1 MSSERF
7 QRLLKQL
14 AFRSVDSQTQ
24 YVNDFF
30 GELFIHLFAK
40 DGYQRRFI
48 AGEYDT
54 VYRFVFDGP
63 FEHVNNFLGVMQ
75 MIIFQMPLVPTLRPA
90 ANLCSLRLHVLYFFA
105 ISGLAGGKYHD
116 LCPIG
121 VSQNYRIAA
130 ILID

>member
-7 QRLLKQL
+7 QRLLKQI
-14 AFRSVDSQTQ
+14 AFGSVDSQTQ

-40 DGYQRRFI
+40 DGYHGRFI

-54 VYRFVFDGP
+54 VYRFIFDSP

-75 MIIFQMPLVPTLRPA
+75 MIIFQMPLVPALRPA
-90 ANLCSLRLHVLYFFA
+90 ANLCSLRLHILDFFA
-105 ISGLAGGKYHD
+105 IEGLAGSEHD
-116 LCPIG
+116 NLCPIG